1 MKKLL
6 LASAAIAGLTAT
18 AQAASHANEVKIGII
33 LGFTGP
39 IESLTPAMA
48 GGAEVAMAEVTAG
61 GKLLG
66 GSTVTPVRAD
76 STCIDA
82 GAATAAAERLI
93 TAEGVKG
100 IMG

>member
-6 LASAAIAGLTAT
+6 MASAATALMAG
-18 AQAASHANEVKIGII
+18 AAHAEDVKIGVI

-48 GGAEVAMAEVTAG
+48 GGAEVAMKEVTDS

-66 GSTVTPVRAD
+66 ARP
-76 STCIDA
+76 
-82 GAATAAAERLI
+82 
-93 TAEGVKG
+93 
-100 IMG
+100 